1 MESSESIQAVQ
12 THPIAVTRPVYTA
25 YHIINSDISNH
36 IIVKQLAKQSGTNE
50 CLLKKGFRELFNI
63 SIYQYLLQC
72 RMKKAYELLHNSS
85 LKQKDI
91 AAECGYET
99 LAGFVT
105 AFRKHFGKPPG
116 ELRKF
121 YLNNAPN

>member
-1 MESSESIQAVQ
+1 MESSESIQEVQ
-12 THPIAVTRPVYTA
+12 THPTALTRPVYTA
-25 YHIINSDISNH
+25 YHIINADISNH
-36 IIVKQLAKQSGTNE
+36 IVVKQLAKQSGTNE
-50 CLLKKGFRELFNI
+50 CLLKKGFRELFNT

-121 YLNNAPN
+121 HLNNTCN